1 MSAFTDINCAYPR
14 YHKNVLDCDTTS
26 VRPDA
31 PYRDLI
37 AAGVLPTSV
46 WHSDP
51 MSDPR
56 VDGLRSAIRVMTA
69 WAEGDTQPGFM
80 ADQVVAMTL
89 HESTD
94 RLAAWTE
101 LGSGLSNLCGVRLM
115 HGETTT
121 GATPQETLQ
130 AVARSIEAKR

>member
-1 MSAFTDINCAYPR
+1 
-14 YHKNVLDCDTTS
+14 
-26 VRPDA
+26 
-31 PYRDLI
+31 
-37 AAGVLPTSV
+37 
-46 WHSDP
+46 

-101 LGSGLSNLCGVRLM
+101 LVSGLSNLCGVLLM
-115 HGETTT
+115 HVETTT